1 MRLCECRLHQLVLR
15 TRMKSA
21 AASSGRSNGAI
32 LGYDNTAYQEPG
44 LYQVEFE
51 TKVHSKVRNHGEGP
65 Y

>member
-1 MRLCECRLHQLVLR
+1 
-15 TRMKSA
+15 MKSA

-51 TKVHSKVRNHGEGP
+51 TKVHPEVHNQEESP

>member
-1 MRLCECRLHQLVLR
+1 
-15 TRMKSA
+15 MKSA

-51 TKVHSKVRNHGEGP
+51 MKVHSKVRNHGEGP

>member
-1 MRLCECRLHQLVLR
+1 
-15 TRMKSA
+15 MKSA

-51 TKVHSKVRNHGEGP
+51 TKVHMEVHNQKEGP

>member
-1 MRLCECRLHQLVLR
+1 
-15 TRMKSA
+15 MKSA